1 MEQISNLIARF
12 LKERGVD
19 RVFSLCGGHIMPI
32 WDHLYR
38 LGIRIIDVRDE
49 RAAVHMAHAHSELTG
64 RFGVAMVTAGPGL
77 TNAVPGIANAYV
89 SRVPLLV
96 LSGVPPRPQQGM
108 GALQAIP
115 QADMVRLI
123 TRYART
129 VSSAEHVL
137 RELDEAVAYAEG
149 HGGEPGP
156 AYLDFPTDVLRE
168 TIPASMIGAMRF
180 RARETP
186 VYSPDAESI
195 GAAAALLAKSKR
207 PLVISGRGAKRAA
220 KSLFNFLEVFDCV
233 YLDTAESRGLIPEDH
248 PLFMPA
254 MRGKAMRE
262 ADLIFTLGRS
272 LDFQLAYGSKAVF
285 PKAQFIRAG
294 TTPSELRGNRRP
306 EVELFGSPPAVL
318 DALAEALR
326 DGIVASDHG
335 WVEEMQTADR
345 RSRQNLLNNLRTA
358 APPGKDGAMH
368 PYRLLGCVREKLDR
382 DAVVVADGGD
392 FLSFARIALTG
403 AAYLDCGPFG
413 CLGVGVPFGI
423 AAALALPDHQVVV
436 LSGDGSFGFNAIE
449 LDTCRRHQARVV
461 FIVANNG
468 GWNIERND
476 QKLSFSGR
484 IVGTELEGCDYARLA
499 QSMGVQ
505 GERIENPEQL
515 PKALEWAFENAPA
528 LLDVAV
534 TRDAVS
540 PDSKS
545 GLPVVPDTQAL
556 TAWDD
561 LEKAMRKMV

>member
-64 RFGVAMVTAGPGL
+64 RLGVAMVTAGPGL
-77 TNAVPGIANAYV
+77 TNAVTGIANAYV
-89 SRVPLLV
+89 SRVPVLV
-96 LSGVPPRPQQGM
+96 LSGVPPRPQQGL

-115 QADMVRLI
+115 QTDMVRLI

-137 RELDEAVAYAEG
+137 RELDEAVAYAKG

-168 TIPASMIGAMRF
+168 TIADSMVDTMRF

-186 VYSPDAESI
+186 VISPDAESI

-254 MRGKAMRE
+254 MRGKAMRK

-285 PKAQFIRAG
+285 PEARFIRAG
-294 TTPSELRGNRRP
+294 TTPGELRGNRRP
-306 EVELFGSPPAVL
+306 EVEIFGSPAAVL
-318 DALAEALR
+318 DALAETLR
-326 DGIVASDHG
+326 EGIAASDQS
-335 WVEEMQTADR
+335 WVKEMQTADR
-345 RSRQNLLNNLRTA
+345 RSRQNLLNNLRT

-382 DAVVVADGGD
+382 DAVVIADGGD

-423 AAALALPDHQVVV
+423 AAALALPDRQVVV
-436 LSGDGSFGFNAIE
+436 VSGDGSFGFNAIE
-449 LDTCRRHQARVV
+449 LDTCRRHQARAV
-461 FIVANNG
+461 FILANNG

-476 QKLSFSGR
+476 QKLSFGGR

-499 QSMGVQ
+499 QSMGVK
-505 GERIENPEQL
+505 GERIESPEQL

-534 TRDAVS
+534 TRDAIS

-561 LEKAMRKMV
+561 LEKAMMRKV

>member
-32 WDHLYR
+32 WDHLHG
-38 LGIRIIDVRDE
+38 LGIRIVDVRDE

-77 TNAVPGIANAYV
+77 TNAVTGIANAYV

-168 TIPASMIGAMRF
+168 TIPASMIDAMRF

-186 VYSPDAESI
+186 VFSPDAESI

-207 PLVISGRGAKRAA
+207 PLVISGRGAKSAA
-220 KSLFNFLEVFDCV
+220 KSLFKFLEVFECI

-248 PLFMPA
+248 PLFVPA

-262 ADLIFTLGRS
+262 ADLIFTIGRT

-285 PKAQFIRAG
+285 PEAQFIRTG
-294 TTPSELRGNRRP
+294 TTPSELRGNCRP
-306 EVELFGSPPAVL
+306 EVEIFGSPAAVL
-318 DALAEALR
+318 DALAEKLGE
-326 DGIVASDHG
+326 GIAASDQG
-335 WVEEMQTADR
+335 WLKEMQTADR
-345 RSRQNLLNNLRTA
+345 QSRQNLLNNLCT

-368 PYRLLGCVREKLDR
+368 PYRLLGCVREKLER
-382 DAVVVADGGD
+382 DAVVIADGGD

-403 AAYLDCGPFG
+403 AVYLDCGPFG
-413 CLGVGVPFGI
+413 LTGSSSPIIGI
-423 AAALALPDHQVVV
+423 SESCTGAE
-436 LSGDGSFGFNAIE
+436 GFLISVIAD
-449 LDTCRRHQARVV
+449 LFADKVDFA
-461 FIVANNG
+461 
-468 GWNIERND
+468 
-476 QKLSFSGR
+476 S
-484 IVGTELEGCDYARLA
+484 Y
-499 QSMGVQ
+499 
-505 GERIENPEQL
+505 PES
-515 PKALEWAFENAPA
+515 EAP
-528 LLDVAV
+528 
-534 TRDAVS
+534 
-540 PDSKS
+540 
-545 GLPVVPDTQAL
+545 
-556 TAWDD
+556 
-561 LEKAMRKMV
+561 E

>member
-1 MEQISNLIARF
+1 
-12 LKERGVD
+12 
-19 RVFSLCGGHIMPI
+19 MPI
-32 WDHLYR
+32 WDQLHR

-49 RAAVHMAHAHSELTG
+49 RAAVHMAHAHSELSG
-64 RFGVAMVTAGPGL
+64 RLGVAMVTAGPGL
-77 TNAVPGIANAYV
+77 TNAVTGIANAYI
-89 SRVPLLV
+89 SRVPVLV

-137 RELDEAVAYAEG
+137 RELDEAAACAEG

-168 TIPASMIGAMRF
+168 TIPESMIDTMRF
-180 RARETP
+180 RTRETP
-186 VYSPDAESI
+186 VISPAAESI
-195 GAAAALLAKSKR
+195 EAAAALLTRAKR
-207 PLVISGRGAKRAA
+207 PLLISGRGAKTAA
-220 KSLFNFLEVFDCV
+220 KSLLNFLEAFECI

-262 ADLIFTLGRS
+262 ADLIFTLGRP

-285 PKAQFIRAG
+285 PEAQFIRAG
-294 TTPSELRGNRRP
+294 TAPSELRGNRRP
-306 EVELFGSPPAVL
+306 KVELFGSPAAVL
-318 DALAEALR
+318 DALAETLR
-326 DGIVASDHG
+326 GGVAASEHG
-335 WVEEMQTADR
+335 WLEEMQTADR
-345 RSRQNLLNNLRTA
+345 RSRQNLMNNLRT

-382 DAVVVADGGD
+382 NAVVIADGGD
-392 FLSFARIALTG
+392 FLSFARIALSG

-423 AAALALPDHQVVV
+423 AAALALPDRQAVVV
-436 LSGDGSFGFNAIE
+436 SGDGSFGFNAIE

-476 QKLSFSGR
+476 QKFSFGGR
-484 IVGTELEGCDYARLA
+484 IVGTELKGCDYARLA

-505 GERIENPEQL
+505 GERIESPEQL
-515 PKALEWAFENAPA
+515 PGALERAFENAPA

-545 GLPVVPDTQAL
+545 GLPLVPDTQAL

-561 LEKAMRKMV
+561 LEKAMRKKD